1 MLIRRRVINVI
12 ILGLY
17 ANVHDYYLDPRV
29 LLQDVLAKRIRRLVS
44 IWFSLGAVGGLI
56 AAILDASIIEQFV
69 VFAAV
74 SFVLV
79 LATRPLVKKL
89 TKNTEVKTNADRL
102 IGKVGE
108 VTREINTFSKGEV
121 IVDFREW
128 TAIALNN
135 QSFAIG
141 DKVVV
146 VKIDGNKLV
155 VDAIQEI
162 NIK

>member
-1 MLIRRRVINVI
+1 MLSFWGSTQMYMI
-12 ILGLY
+12 IIWILV
-17 ANVHDYYLDPRV
+17 AIIAVV
-29 LLQDVLAKRIRRLVS
+29 LESESAELVS

-56 AAILDASIIEQFV
+56 AAILDASIIEQLV

-102 IGKVGE
+102 IRKVGE